1 MLFRTMVENNKKH
14 LEDLERLK
22 NFCLFDDDFMT
33 KCFEGDKTCVEFVLG
48 ILLEKQDLQVI
59 EVHTQVFMA
68 NLLNRSVRLD
78 ILATDSQGIKYNI
91 EIQRSDKG
99 AGQRRARYNSSM
111 IDASQLLKG
120 SDFDE
125 LPETYVILITEKD
138 ILGKGLPLYKIE
150 RTILNTGERFNDGA
164 HILYVNGAYRGDT
177 PVGKLMHDFSCTE
190 PSDMNYEVLSNRVK
204 FFKESK
210 EGVAIM
216 CRAIEEMRI
225 EERREVARRML
236 TTGKLSIEE
245 IANCADLPIEEVKK
259 LQNEKTA

>member
-1 MLFRTMVENNKKH
+1 MDTKEKRWQRYLAQIKAFRLM
-14 LEDLERLK
+14 
-22 NFCLFDDDFMT
+22 DDDFMT
-33 KCFEGDKTCVEFVLG
+33 KCFEDNTECVELMLKI
-48 ILLEKQDLQVI
+48 ILNKSDLKVI
-59 EVHTQVFMA
+59 EAKTQVFIL
-68 NLLNRSVRLD
+68 NLKNRSVRLD
-78 ILATDSQGIKYNI
+78 VLATDNEGQKYNI
-91 EIQRSDKG
+91 EIQRANSG
-99 AGQRRARYNSSM
+99 AGFKRARYNSSM

>member
-1 MLFRTMVENNKKH
+1 MEENNKKH

-33 KCFEGDKTCVEFVLG
+33 KCFESDTSCVEFVLR

-59 EVHTQVFMA
+59 ESHTQVFMA
-68 NLLNRSVRLD
+68 NLLNRSVKLD
-78 ILATDSQGIKYNI
+78 VLATDSQGIKYNI

-99 AGQRRARYNSSM
+99 AGQKRARYNSSM
-111 IDASQLLKG
+111 IDANQLLKG
-120 SDFDE
+120 YDFDD
-125 LPETYVILITEKD
+125 LPETYVIFITEND

-150 RTILNTGERFNDGA
+150 RMVLDTGERFDDGT

-177 PVGKLMHDFSCTE
+177 PIGKLMHDFSCTE
-190 PSDMNYEVLSNRVK
+190 PSKMNYNVLSNRVR

-236 TTGKLSIEE
+236 AAGKYALDEIVDIAGLS
-245 IANCADLPIEEVKK
+245 LEEVQK
-259 LQNEKTA
+259 LQNEKSA

>member
-1 MLFRTMVENNKKH
+1 MEKNNKKH
-14 LEDLERLK
+14 LDDLERLK
-22 NFCLFDDDFMT
+22 NFRLFDDDFMT
-33 KCFEGDKTCVEFVLG
+33 KCFEGDKACVELVLS
-48 ILLEKQDLQVI
+48 ILLDKQDLKVN

-78 ILATDSQGIKYNI
+78 VLATDSKGVKYNI

-120 SDFDE
+120 SDFDD
-125 LPETYVILITEKD
+125 LPETYVIFITEKD
-138 ILGKGLPLYKIE
+138 ILGKGLPLYRVE
-150 RTILNTGERFNDGA
+150 RTILDTGEVFNDGA
-164 HILYVNGAYRGDT
+164 HILYVNGAYHSNT

-190 PSDMNYEVLSNRVK
+190 PADMNYKVLSSRVR
-204 FFKESK
+204 FFKENK

-216 CRAIEEMRI
+216 CQAIEEMRI

-245 IANCADLPIEEVKK
+245 IANCADLPIEEVQK

>member
-1 MLFRTMVENNKKH
+1 MVENNKKH

-236 TTGKLSIEE
+236 TTGKLSIE
-245 IANCADLPIEEVKK
+245 
-259 LQNEKTA
+259 